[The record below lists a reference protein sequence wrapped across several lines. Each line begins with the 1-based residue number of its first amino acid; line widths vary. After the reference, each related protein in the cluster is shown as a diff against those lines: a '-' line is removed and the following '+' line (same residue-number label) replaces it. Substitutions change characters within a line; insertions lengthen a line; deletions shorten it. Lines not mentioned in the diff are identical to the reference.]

1 MTQTV
6 RNIAA
11 SLALMP
17 AFLVLPGCSA
27 GRAQDPAAGA
37 PPAARV
43 SNDVDVTLFR
53 LDHPEQFPLVAAIA
67 RPTVSELVVTGAVS
81 PDVSRNV
88 PVISMVSGRVLSIN
102 ARLGDT
108 VKQGQLMLTVRSDDV
123 SGGFSDYR
131 KAVEDENLA
140 NKQLARTR
148 DLYTHG
154 ALALSD
160 VENAED
166 TENKAKVDVET
177 FAEHLRLLGNDPD
190 HPNVNVQI
198 FAPVAG
204 IVTDQQVTNASNV
217 QSYGTNPFT
226 ISDLSYV
233 WIICDVYENDLA
245 AVRLGD
251 TADIR
256 LNAYPNQV
264 YKGTVSN
271 IGAILDPTIRTA
283 KVRLELKNPGN
294 MRLGMFVKATFR
306 GQTTEMHTIVPAS
319 AIMHMHDRDFVFL
332 PAPGQKFRRVEIVG
346 GDVLQDN
353 TSLEEVKSGL
363 KPGDQVVSNA
373 LVLDHVIAQ

>member
-1 MTQTV
+1 MTSTV
-6 RNIAA
+6 RDIAV
-11 SLALMP
+11 SLALIV
-17 AFLVLPGCSA
+17 AVSTLAGC
-27 GRAQDPAAGA
+27 GRGQAADPAAGA
-37 PPAARV
+37 PPAAKV
-43 SNDVDVTLFR
+43 TNDVDVTLFKIE
-53 LDHPEQFPLVAAIA
+53 HPEQFPLVAAVA
-67 RPTVSELVVTGAVS
+67 RPAVSELIVTGSVN

-88 PVISMVSGRVLSIN
+88 PVISMVSGRVVSIH

-108 VKQGQLMLTVRSDDV
+108 VTQGQLLLTVRSDDV

-131 KAVEDENLA
+131 KAIEDEVLA
-140 NKQLARTR
+140 NKQLVRTR

-154 ALALSD
+154 AMALTD

-190 HPNVNVQI
+190 HPNITVQI
-198 FAPVAG
+198 FAPVSG
-204 IVTDQQVTNASNV
+204 IITDQQVTNAANV
-217 QSYGTNPFT
+217 QSYGTNPFM

-245 AVRLGD
+245 TVKLGD

-264 YKGTVSN
+264 FRGTVSN
-271 IGAILDPTIRTA
+271 IGAIMDPTIRTA
-283 KVRLELKNPGN
+283 KVRLEVKNPGN
-294 MRLGMFVKATFR
+294 MRRGMFVKATFK
-306 GQTTEMHTIVPAS
+306 GQTAEMHTIVPAS
-319 AIMHMHDRDFVFL
+319 AVMHMHDRDFVFV
-332 PAPGQKFRRVEIVG
+332 PAPEQKFRRVEVIS

-353 TSLEEVKSGL
+353 TSLQEIKSGL